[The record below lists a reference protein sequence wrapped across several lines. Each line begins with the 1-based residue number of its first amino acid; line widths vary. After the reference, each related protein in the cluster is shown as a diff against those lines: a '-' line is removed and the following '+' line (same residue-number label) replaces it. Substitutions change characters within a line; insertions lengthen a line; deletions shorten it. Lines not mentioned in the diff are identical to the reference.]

1 MTIPPVSL
9 VGDHVRLDPLRRDH
23 CDALLTAARDGDL
36 WSSQVTVVP
45 GDCFAMEAYVDAALA
60 GQARGDFLPFVITR
74 LADRRVVG
82 TTRYRAIEPIHRR
95 LEIGFTWV
103 AGSAQRSAVN
113 TEAKYLLLRHAF
125 ETLKY
130 VRVEFI
136 TDVLNQQ
143 SRDAIERL
151 GAREEGVRRWHMI
164 MPDGRHR
171 DSVCYSIIE
180 PEWATVKDVLESK
193 LRGAAP
199 ASS

>member
-1 MTIPPVSL
+1 MTLSPVSL
-9 VGDHVRLDPLRRDH
+9 VGDWIRLDPLRRDH
-23 CDALLTAARDGDL
+23 CDALLAAALDGDL
-36 WSSQVTVVP
+36 WRSQVTFVP
-45 GDCFAMEAYVDAALA
+45 GDREAMKAYVDAALA
-60 GQARGDFLPFVITR
+60 GQARGEFLPFAITR
-74 LADRRVVG
+74 LADGRIVG
-82 TTRYRAIEPIHRR
+82 TTRYRAIEPNHRR

-125 ETLKY
+125 EGLNY

-136 TDVLNQQ
+136 TDVRNQQ

-151 GAREEGVRRWHMI
+151 GARQEGVLRWHMI

-180 PEWATVKDVLESK
+180 PEWPAVKEALLAK
-193 LRGAAP
+193 LRGAAS
-199 ASS
+199 ASP